1 LQVKFQVDRD
11 VMADA
16 VAWASRTLPTK
27 STQPLLTGMHL
38 VADKSGLTLSGSDA
52 DVSARANL
60 NAEVIEAGTVLIPG
74 RLLADIT
81 RSLPSAIIDFALI
94 GNRAQITCGRS
105 SFTIPTMPV
114 AEYPQLPTM
123 PGISGNVSGTDFANA
138 IAQVAIAASRD
149 ETLPAFT
156 GVKID
161 VEGATITLAA
171 TDRYRLAVRELNWSP
186 ISTSLSTH
194 ALIPAKFLSDS
205 SKSLAHSESISLAFA
220 TGNEGLV
227 GIEGSGRQ
235 TTSRMLAADF
245 PKYRTLLPTE
255 STTITQLSTSALAES
270 VKRVSLVLEREAP
283 IRITF
288 TNGEATIV
296 GGGGSGELA
305 EAKESIECTLTG
317 EELTIAFN
325 HQFLLDGLNAI
336 DSAIAVISM
345 TTAIRP
351 AVMSGANDFGAAPDE
366 SFKYLLMPIRQQ

>member
-1 LQVKFQVDRD
+1 MQVKFQVDRD

-27 STQPLLTGMHL
+27 STQPLLTGMHF
-38 VADKSGLTLSGSDA
+38 VADASGLILSGSDA
-52 DVSARANL
+52 DVSARTNL
-60 NAEVIEAGTVLIPG
+60 AAEVIESGTVLIPG

-114 AEYPQLPTM
+114 AEYPPLPKM
-123 PGISGNVSGTDFANA
+123 PTVSGSVSGTDFAAA
-138 IAQVAIAASRD
+138 ISQVAIAASRD

-186 ISTSLSTH
+186 NSTSLSTH
-194 ALIPAKFLSDS
+194 ALIPAKFLAES
-205 SKSLAHSESISLAFA
+205 SKSLAYSESISLAFA
-220 TGNEGLV
+220 TGNEGLI

-255 STTITQLSTSALAES
+255 STTIAQINTSALAES

-288 TNGEATIV
+288 TNGEATIT

-305 EAKESIECTLTG
+305 EAKESIECALSG

-325 HQFLLDGLNAI
+325 HQFLLDGLSAT
-336 DSAIAVISM
+336 DSSIAVISM
-345 TTAIRP
+345 TTPIRP
-351 AVMSGANDFGAAPDE
+351 AVISGASDFGAQPDE
-366 SFKYLLMPIRQQ
+366 NFKYLLMPIRQQ

>member
-1 LQVKFQVDRD
+1 
-11 VMADA
+11 MAEA

-38 VADKSGLTLSGSDA
+38 MADKSGLVLSGSDA

-60 NAEVIEAGTVLIPG
+60 SAEVIEAGTVLIPG

-81 RSLPSAIIDFALI
+81 RSLPSSIIDFVLV

-114 AEYPQLPTM
+114 AEYPPLPNM
-123 PGISGNVSGTDFANA
+123 PASSGSVSGNHFASA

-161 VEGATITLAA
+161 AEGATLTLAA

-186 ISTSLSTH
+186 NSTSLSTH
-194 ALIPAKFLSDS
+194 ALIPAKFLTDS

-227 GIEGSGRQ
+227 GIEGLGRQ

-255 STTITQLSTSALAES
+255 STTVAQLSTSALVES

-288 TNGEATIV
+288 TNGEATIT

-305 EAKESIECTLTG
+305 EAKESIECMLTG
-317 EELTIAFN
+317 DELTIAFN
-325 HQFLLDGLNAI
+325 HQFLLDGLSAI
-336 DSAIAVISM
+336 DSAISVISM
-345 TTAIRP
+345 TTPIRP
-351 AVMSGANDFGAAPDE
+351 AVISGASDFGAPVDD

>member
-1 LQVKFQVDRD
+1 
-11 VMADA
+11 MAEA

-27 STQPLLTGMHL
+27 STQPILTGMHL
-38 VADKSGLTLSGSDA
+38 VADKSGLVLSGSDA

-60 NAEVIEAGTVLIPG
+60 SAEVIEAGTVLIPG

-81 RSLPSAIIDFALI
+81 RSLPSAIIDFVLV

-105 SFTIPTMPV
+105 TFTIPIMPV
-114 AEYPQLPTM
+114 AEYPPLPAM
-123 PGISGNVSGTDFANA
+123 PLVSGNISGTDFASA
-138 IAQVAIAASRD
+138 ISQVAIAASRD

-161 VEGATITLAA
+161 VEGSTITMAA

-194 ALIPAKFLSDS
+194 ALIPAKFLAES

-245 PKYRTLLPTE
+245 PKYRTLLPAE
-255 STTITQLSTSALAES
+255 SNTVAQLSTSALAES

-288 TNGEATIV
+288 TNGEATIT

-317 EELTIAFN
+317 DELTIAFN
-325 HQFLLDGLNAI
+325 YQFLLDGLNAI
-336 DSAIAVISM
+336 DSSISVISM
-345 TTAIRP
+345 TTPIRP
-351 AVMSGANDFGAAPDE
+351 AVISGASDFGAPADD

>member
-1 LQVKFQVDRD
+1 MKFQVDRD
-11 VMADA
+11 VMAEA

-38 VADKSGLTLSGSDA
+38 VADKNGLVLSGSDA

-60 NAEVIEAGTVLIPG
+60 SAEVIEAGTVLIPG

-81 RSLPSAIIDFALI
+81 RSLPSSIIDFALV

-114 AEYPQLPTM
+114 AEYPPLPNM
-123 PGISGNVSGTDFANA
+123 PAVSGSVSGTHFASA

-161 VEGATITLAA
+161 AEGATLTLAA

-186 ISTSLSTH
+186 NSTSLSTH
-194 ALIPAKFLSDS
+194 ALIPAKFLTDS

-227 GIEGSGRQ
+227 GIEGLGRQ

-255 STTITQLSTSALAES
+255 STTIAQLSTSALVES

-288 TNGEATIV
+288 ANGEATIT

-317 EELTIAFN
+317 DELTIAFN
-325 HQFLLDGLNAI
+325 HQFLLDGLTAI
-336 DSAIAVISM
+336 DSAISVISM
-345 TTAIRP
+345 TTPIRP
-351 AVMSGANDFGAAPDE
+351 AVISGASDFGAPVDD

>member
-1 LQVKFQVDRD
+1 MKFQVDRD

-16 VAWASRTLPTK
+16 VLWASRTLPTK

-38 VADKSGLTLSGSDA
+38 VAEKSGLILSGSDA

-60 NAEVIEAGTVLIPG
+60 SVDVIETGTVLIPG
-74 RLLADIT
+74 RLLAEIT
-81 RSLPSAIIDFALI
+81 RSLPSAVIDFSI
-94 GNRAQITCGRS
+94 EGNRAKITCGRS

-114 AEYPQLPTM
+114 AEYPPLPTM
-123 PGISGNVSGTDFANA
+123 PSVNGNINGTDFANA
-138 IAQVAIAASRD
+138 ISQVAIAASRD

-161 VEGATITLAA
+161 VEGSAITLAA

-186 ISTSLSTH
+186 TSTSLNTH
-194 ALIPAKFLSDS
+194 ALVPAKFLSES
-205 SKSLAHSESISLAFA
+205 SKSLSHSESISLAFA
-220 TGNEGLV
+220 TGNEGLI

-235 TTSRMLAADF
+235 TTSRLLAADF
-245 PKYRTLLPTE
+245 PKYKTLLPTE
-255 STTITQLSTSALAES
+255 STTVAQISTSALVES

-283 IRITF
+283 IRVHF
-288 TNGEATIV
+288 ANGEAVIT

-305 EAKESIECTLTG
+305 EAKEFIECTLTG

-325 HQFLLDGLNAI
+325 HQFLLDGLSAI
-336 DSAIAVISM
+336 DSSVAVVSM
-345 TTAIRP
+345 TTPIRP
-351 AVMSGANDFGAAPDE
+351 AVISGATDFGAQPDD

>member
-1 LQVKFQVDRD
+1 MKFQVDRD

-16 VAWASRTLPTK
+16 VLWASRTLPTK

-38 VADKSGLTLSGSDA
+38 IAEKSGLTLSGSDA

-60 NAEVIEAGTVLIPG
+60 IADVIETGTVLNPG

-81 RSLPSAIIDFALI
+81 RSLPSATIDFSI
-94 GNRAQITCGRS
+94 EGNRAKISCGRS

-114 AEYPQLPTM
+114 AEYPPLPTM
-123 PGISGNVSGTDFANA
+123 PNVSGTVTGTDFATA
-138 IAQVAIAASRD
+138 ISQVAIAASRD

-161 VEGATITLAA
+161 VEGALITLAA

-186 ISTSLSTH
+186 TSTSISTH
-194 ALIPAKFLSDS
+194 ALVPAKFLSES
-205 SKSLAHSESISLAFA
+205 SKSLSHSESISLAFA
-220 TGNEGLV
+220 TGNEGLI

-235 TTSRMLAADF
+235 TTSRLLAADF
-245 PKYRTLLPTE
+245 PKYKTLLPTE
-255 STTITQLSTSALAES
+255 STTVAQISSSALVES
-270 VKRVSLVLEREAP
+270 VKLVSLVLEREAL
-283 IRITF
+283 IRVHF
-288 TNGEATIV
+288 ANGEAVLT

-305 EAKESIECTLTG
+305 EAKEFIECTLTG

-325 HQFLLDGLNAI
+325 HQFLLDGLSAI
-336 DSAIAVISM
+336 DSSVAVVSM
-345 TTAIRP
+345 TTPIRP
-351 AVMSGANDFGAAPDE
+351 AVISGATDFGAQPDD

>member
-1 LQVKFQVDRD
+1 
-11 VMADA
+11 MADA
-16 VAWASRTLPTK
+16 VLWASRTLPTK

-38 VADKSGLTLSGSDA
+38 VAEKSGLTLSGSDA

-60 NAEVIEAGTVLIPG
+60 KADVIETGTVLIPG

-81 RSLPSAIIDFALI
+81 RSLPSAVIDFSI
-94 GNRAQITCGRS
+94 EGNRAKISCGRS

-114 AEYPQLPTM
+114 AEYPPLPTM
-123 PGISGNVSGTDFANA
+123 PEISGTVAGTDFASA
-138 IAQVAIAASRD
+138 ISQVAIAASRD

-161 VEGATITLAA
+161 VEGAVITLAA

-186 ISTSLSTH
+186 ASTSLSTH
-194 ALIPAKFLSDS
+194 ALVPAKFLSES
-205 SKSLAHSESISLAFA
+205 SKSLSHSESISLAFA
-220 TGNEGLV
+220 TGNEGLI

-235 TTSRMLAADF
+235 TTSRLLAADF
-245 PKYRTLLPTE
+245 PKYQTLLPTE
-255 STTITQLSTSALAES
+255 STTVAQISTSALVES

-283 IRITF
+283 IRVHF
-288 TNGEATIV
+288 TNGEAVIT

-305 EAKESIECTLTG
+305 EAKEFIECTLAG

-325 HQFLLDGLNAI
+325 HQFLLDGLSAI
-336 DSAIAVISM
+336 DSSVAVVSM

-351 AVMSGANDFGAAPDE
+351 AVISGAADFGAEPDD